1 MHLES
6 RFSDKPLYIPYSCA
20 RQPSGAAATAAP
32 LLLTEEHVLT
42 LFVNGTQ
49 AHTFIC
55 SPAQLTE
62 LCVGWM
68 LSEGLISC
76 PEDLSVLTIS
86 EDGRRADAQTTAGR
100 SSPLH
105 PFPAFRSPDPLRIAR
120 AMECLYHADT
130 THARTHGTHG
140 CVLSVGDGSVT
151 LFEDIGR
158 YNAADKAIGAAAL
171 RGLPMEQC
179 MLLSSGRVP
188 KGMILKMVRS
198 RIPVLVSKA
207 VATVSAVE
215 TAQTYNV
222 TLCFSAR
229 DDAYACHPE
238 QTVLSGGTDVK

>member
-1 MHLES
+1 MRLDN
-6 RFSDKPLYIPYSCA
+6 RFSDKPLYTSYPCA
-20 RQPSGAAATAAP
+20 RQRSGAADTTAP
-32 LLLTEEHVLT
+32 LLLTEEHILT
-42 LFVNGTQ
+42 LFVDGVH

-62 LCVGWM
+62 LCIGWM
-68 LSEGLISC
+68 ISEGILSRL
-76 PEDLSVLTIS
+76 EDLSALTVS
-86 EDGRRADAQTTAGR
+86 EDGRRADAQTAADGSDLLR
-100 SSPLH
+100 
-105 PFPAFRSPDPLRIAR
+105 PFPACQTPDPLRIAR

-130 THARTHGTHG
+130 THAKTHGTHG
-140 CVLSVGDGSVT
+140 CVLSAGDGSVT

-171 RGLPMEQC
+171 RCLPMEQC

-188 KGMILKMVRS
+188 EGMILKMVLS

-215 TAQTYNV
+215 AARNYNV

-229 DDAYACHPE
+229 DDAYSCHPE
-238 QTVLSGGTDVK
+238 QTALSGGADTK